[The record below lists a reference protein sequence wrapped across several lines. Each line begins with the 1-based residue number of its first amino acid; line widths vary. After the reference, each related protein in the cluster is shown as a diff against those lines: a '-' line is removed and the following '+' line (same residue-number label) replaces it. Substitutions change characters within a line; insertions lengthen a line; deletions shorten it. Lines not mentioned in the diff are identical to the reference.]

1 MVFKEK
7 SQMKSGGGLLFT
19 AWLLLMAWCLF
30 SNRVS
35 TATVVG
41 NSSLQVVTCKYL
53 IFCSLDKYKLL
64 VPHQVCAF
72 AQKQLIELKS
82 TLVGTLEA
90 WLTLGWTPTVA
101 VPRLSHHRLS
111 SSHAFLYKLLRLGSN
126 LVGEPPMGLPMPVR
140 SRQSW
145 PKRTS
150 MLVPI
155 SPKRGIFSMGNA
167 NSRNQEKRKGG
178 GGIFKF
184 GKLNSHSLITQ
195 CDDMTIWHT
204 FTSNRFLIQ
213 MFCTFTVVFLSFYKN
228 RYWPY
233 GTRAYNNIYLS
244 CSRWIVGSSPPRGV
258 LFST

>member
-1 MVFKEK
+1 MIRYLWSFGNTRIVFKEK
-7 SQMKSGGGLLFT
+7 SQMKSSGGLLFT

-41 NSSLQVVTCKYL
+41 NGYLQVVTCKYL

-72 AQKQLIELKS
+72 AQKRLVELKS
-82 TLVGTLEA
+82 TLVGGARGLINFR
-90 WLTLGWTPTVA
+90 
-101 VPRLSHHRLS
+101 PRSAELPPLLSHGCPIIGRAAPVHFYTNCSDWAQIWWENPRWDCPCLS
-111 SSHAFLYKLLRLGSN
+111 R
-126 LVGEPPMGLPMPVR
+126 R

-155 SPKRGIFSMGNA
+155 SPKKGFFSMGNA
-167 NSRNQEKRKGG
+167 NSRNQEKGVVF
-178 GGIFKF
+178 IFNF

-195 CDDMTIWHT
+195 GDDMTYIH
-204 FTSNRFLIQ
+204 
-213 MFCTFTVVFLSFYKN
+213 K
-228 RYWPY
+228 
-233 GTRAYNNIYLS
+233 
-244 CSRWIVGSSPPRGV
+244 
-258 LFST
+258 